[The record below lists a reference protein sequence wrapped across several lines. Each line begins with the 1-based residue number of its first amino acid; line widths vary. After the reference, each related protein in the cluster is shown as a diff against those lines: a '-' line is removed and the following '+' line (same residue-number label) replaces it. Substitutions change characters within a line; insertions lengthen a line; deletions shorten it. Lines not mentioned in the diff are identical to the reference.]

1 MKTEL
6 FAVLDQAAERF
17 LEIFSAPTLEFAIR
31 GFKEACTTEGHQ
43 FQKFP
48 EDYAL
53 YHVGT
58 FDCELGAIE
67 PIQAHKIGMA
77 SSYVGG
83 PQIGLEDK
91 VTSPNR
97 REAQA

>member
-1 MKTEL
+1 MNIEL

-17 LEIFSAPTLEFAIR
+17 LEIFCAPTLEFAIR
-31 GFKEACTTEGHQ
+31 GFREACGQEGHQ

-67 PIQAHKIGMA
+67 PIKAHKIAIA
-77 SSYVGG
+77 STFVHGT
-83 PQIGLEDK
+83 QISIDEQIASQQPG
-91 VTSPNR
+91 
-97 REAQA
+97 A